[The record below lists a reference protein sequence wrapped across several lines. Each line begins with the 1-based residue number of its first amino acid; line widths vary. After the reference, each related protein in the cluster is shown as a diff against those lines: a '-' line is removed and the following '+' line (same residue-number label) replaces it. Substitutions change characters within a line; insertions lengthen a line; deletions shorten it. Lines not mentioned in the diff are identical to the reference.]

1 MGVGKPSDES
11 EGARHRVLLFV
22 FATEGNASSAACAVI
37 APSHNAPTV
46 ILLINYSGPANER
59 ASE

>member
-1 MGVGKPSDES
+1 MRAKGT
-11 EGARHRVLLFV
+11 RHRVLLLFV

-37 APSHNAPTV
+37 AAWHNAPTV
-46 ILLINYSGPANER
+46 VALINYSGPANER